1 MGLGSVQNTFEHDV
15 NDAVGFDTLCELFRR
30 VTHEPVVE
38 SGLVQKREH
47 PEDV

>member
-15 NDAVGFDTLCELFRR
+15 HDVGFDTLRELFRR

-47 PEDV
+47 SEDV